1 MTNETMRE
9 RFHDKFGILIS
20 WGEGDVFKEEEFIDF
35 IEQEISQAL
44 ENERNRIKNKLKEY
58 QEKGFDMQ
66 TVVESDNLI

>member
-44 ENERNRIKNKLKEY
+44 EKERNRIKNKLKEY